1 MGDRPV
7 SQGAAGEAL
16 LGVALPIDE
25 PADTA
30 RTAARLEE
38 TASRLASLA
47 RGVARLLPTASWT
60 GVAAHAADQRLLEI
74 TLALTQERSRLLR
87 AAEALTLF
95 SHRVAAAQHS
105 AGQAR
110 YLLAAAQRAQELADL
125 ADSTAGL
132 RSANQ
137 WTGSRTD
144 GNLFDPD
151 AQRLLDQ
158 ARRQAMAARN
168 SYDAAARVLADDL
181 TALSGRR
188 VVRSGLSPRV
198 LLDVAGFVPVVGDA
212 IDAANAA
219 VYLWQRRWKD
229 GLVTGAASIPGPEGW
244 LAGGLHVGKAVERA
258 GDVEKVVDDLPPED
272 RAAQVLSGLMERGI
286 RKDTRVLPSDEEI
299 EKLYRDQLAPL
310 GVTRTI
316 EAQDGT
322 VWLTTFASGAT
333 ISFRGFSDSGGP
345 AIEIARLRGLTF
357 TLIHRG

>member
-47 RGVARLLPTASWT
+47 RGVARLLPTAGWT

-74 TLALTQERSRLLR
+74 TLALTEERSRLLR

-110 YLLAAAQRAQELADL
+110 DLLAAAYQAQQAADRVD
-125 ADSTAGL
+125 AAAGL
-132 RSANQ
+132 RTANH
-137 WTGSRTD
+137 WSGPRTD
-144 GNLFDPD
+144 GDIFDPS

-158 ARRQAMAARN
+158 ARRQAHTARTCYDSAARE
-168 SYDAAARVLADDL
+168 VADEL

-188 VVRSGLSPRV
+188 IARAGLTPRV

-212 IDAANAA
+212 VDAANAA
-219 VYLWQRRWKD
+219 VYFWQRRWKD
-229 GLVTGAASIPGPEGW
+229 GIVTAAASVPGPEGW
-244 LAGGLHVGKAVERA
+244 VAGGLHAGKAVERA
-258 GDVEKVVDDLPPED
+258 GDVEKVVDDLPPTE
-272 RAAQVLSGLMERGI
+272 RAAQILSGLTERGI
-286 RKDTRVLPSDEEI
+286 RKQTRVLPSDEVI
-299 EKLYRDQLAPL
+299 ERLYREQLAPL

-316 EAQDGT
+316 EAPGGT
-322 VWLTTFASGAT
+322 VWVTRFDSGAE

-345 AIEIARLRGLTF
+345 AIEIARIKGLQF
-357 TLIHRG
+357 KLIHRG